1 MRRLVTGYIKFCTF
15 DTALAK
21 VLVEVQL
28 QNTLFS
34 VFAQRTTMSFF
45 ILQVYFTALNKVARF
60 GTAEMESV
68 LNNHK
73 TCLLK
78 FNNLIE

>member
-1 MRRLVTGYIKFCTF
+1 
-15 DTALAK
+15 
-21 VLVEVQL
+21 
-28 QNTLFS
+28 
-34 VFAQRTTMSFF
+34 MSFF
-45 ILQVYFTALNKVARF
+45 ILQVYFTALNKAARF

-73 TCLLK
+73 MHPLR

>member
-15 DTALAK
+15 DTTLAK

-28 QNTLFS
+28 QNPLFS
-34 VFAQRTTMSFF
+34 MFVQRTTMSFF

-73 TCLLK
+73 MHPLR
-78 FNNLIE
+78 FNNLAE